1 MKSLEKDFIPYFP
14 GHLLLFSGGI
24 RLAMLYSIM
33 YRACKTDDERVW
45 GQTSFIFCPDLL
57 SGGLNSP
64 SDYCARVYFIA
75 FIIWYGPHSILS
87 DIRPRILI
95 NTIVFANLLVLPW
108 QLCSLCNIYLK
119 FTQKL
124 EI

>member
-57 SGGLNSP
+57 SGGLNSL
-64 SDYCARVYFIA
+64 SDYCARVYFVA
-75 FIIWYGPHSILS
+75 FII
-87 DIRPRILI
+87 
-95 NTIVFANLLVLPW
+95 
-108 QLCSLCNIYLK
+108 
-119 FTQKL
+119 
-124 EI
+124 